1 MLETSL
7 LFFATKIVGQDI
19 KEDMSKNKSIN
30 ELLSSIV
37 SLINEA
43 KNEYEFVINK
53 DLPKN
58 IYPEIEKIQTEDTIK
73 VDKNSNTSSQLQI
86 SSSEEKQLKSSHSWQ
101 NINFKKTTKKSNL
114 KSFSNNL
121 SNPKNET
128 IEVEF
133 RLLLDSWLKRNLN
146 KLIELEISNYI
157 KNRQN

>member
-1 MLETSL
+1 MN
-7 LFFATKIVGQDI
+7 
-19 KEDMSKNKSIN
+19 KNKSIN

-58 IYPEIEKIQTEDTIK
+58 IYPEIEKIQTEDTTK
-73 VDKNSNTSSQLQI
+73 VNKNSNTNPQLQI
-86 SSSEEKQLKSSHSWQ
+86 NSSEEKQLKSFHSWQ
-101 NINFKKTTKKSNL
+101 NINFKKTIKNSNF
-114 KSFSNNL
+114 KSFTNNL
-121 SNPKNET
+121 SYPNNET

-133 RLLLDSWLKRNLN
+133 RLLLDSWLKLNLN

>member
-1 MLETSL
+1 
-7 LFFATKIVGQDI
+7 
-19 KEDMSKNKSIN
+19 MSKNKSIN

-58 IYPEIEKIQTEDTIK
+58 IYPEIEKIQTDDTIK
-73 VDKNSNTSSQLQI
+73 VDKNSNTNSQLQI
-86 SSSEEKQLKSSHSWQ
+86 YSSEQKQSKNFHSWQ
-101 NINFKKTTKKSNL
+101 NINFKKTIKKSNL

-121 SNPKNET
+121 SDPNNET

-133 RLLLDSWLKRNLN
+133 RSLLDSWLKQNLN

>member
-1 MLETSL
+1 
-7 LFFATKIVGQDI
+7 
-19 KEDMSKNKSIN
+19 MSKNKSIN

-73 VDKNSNTSSQLQI
+73 VDKNSNTSSKLQI
-86 SSSEEKQLKSSHSWQ
+86 NSYEEKQLKSFHSWQ
-101 NINFKKTTKKSNL
+101 NINFKKTIKNSNL

-133 RLLLDSWLKRNLN
+133 RLLLDSWLKQNLN

>member
-1 MLETSL
+1 MN
-7 LFFATKIVGQDI
+7 
-19 KEDMSKNKSIN
+19 KNKSIN

-58 IYPEIEKIQTEDTIK
+58 IYPEIEKIQTEDTTK
-73 VDKNSNTSSQLQI
+73 VNKNSNTNPQLQI
-86 SSSEEKQLKSSHSWQ
+86 NSSEEKQLKSFHSWQ
-101 NINFKKTTKKSNL
+101 NINFNKTIKNSNF
-114 KSFSNNL
+114 KSFTNNL
-121 SNPKNET
+121 SYPNNET

-146 KLIELEISNYI
+146 KFIELEISNYI

>member
-1 MLETSL
+1 
-7 LFFATKIVGQDI
+7 
-19 KEDMSKNKSIN
+19 MSKNKSIN

-58 IYPEIEKIQTEDTIK
+58 IYLEIEKTQAEDTAK
-73 VDKNSNTSSQLQI
+73 VNKNSNSNPQLQI
-86 SSSEEKQLKSSHSWQ
+86 NSSEEKQFKSFHSWQ
-101 NINFKKTTKKSNL
+101 NINFKKTRKKSNL
-114 KSFSNNL
+114 ESFKNNL
-121 SNPKNET
+121 PYPNNET

>member
-1 MLETSL
+1 
-7 LFFATKIVGQDI
+7 
-19 KEDMSKNKSIN
+19 MSKNKSIN

-53 DLPKN
+53 DLPKKN

-73 VDKNSNTSSQLQI
+73 VDKNSNTNSQLKI
-86 SSSEEKQLKSSHSWQ
+86 NSSEEKQLKSLHSWQ
-101 NINFKKTTKKSNL
+101 NINFKKTIKKSNL

-121 SNPKNET
+121 SNPHNET

-133 RLLLDSWLKRNLN
+133 RLLLDSWLKQNLN

>member
-1 MLETSL
+1 
-7 LFFATKIVGQDI
+7 
-19 KEDMSKNKSIN
+19 MSKNKSIN

-58 IYPEIEKIQTEDTIK
+58 IYSEIEKIQTEDTIK
-73 VDKNSNTSSQLQI
+73 VDKNSNNNSQLQI
-86 SSSEEKQLKSSHSWQ
+86 NSSEEKQLKSFHSWQ
-101 NINFKKTTKKSNL
+101 NINFKKTIKKSNL

-121 SNPKNET
+121 SNTNNEM

-133 RLLLDSWLKRNLN
+133 RKLLDAWLKRNLN

>member
-1 MLETSL
+1 
-7 LFFATKIVGQDI
+7 
-19 KEDMSKNKSIN
+19 MSKNKSIN

-73 VDKNSNTSSQLQI
+73 VDKNSNTNSQLQI
-86 SSSEEKQLKSSHSWQ
+86 NASEEKKLKSFHSWQ
-101 NINFKKTTKKSNL
+101 NINFKKTIKKSNL

-121 SNPKNET
+121 SNPNNET

>member
-1 MLETSL
+1 
-7 LFFATKIVGQDI
+7 
-19 KEDMSKNKSIN
+19 MSKNKSIN

-58 IYPEIEKIQTEDTIK
+58 IYSEIEKVETEDTIK
-73 VDKNSNTSSQLQI
+73 VDKNSNTNSQLQI
-86 SSSEEKQLKSSHSWQ
+86 YSSEQKQSKNFHSWQ
-101 NINFKKTTKKSNL
+101 NINFKKTIKKSNL

-121 SNPKNET
+121 SSPNNET

>member
-1 MLETSL
+1 MN
-7 LFFATKIVGQDI
+7 
-19 KEDMSKNKSIN
+19 KNKSIN

-58 IYPEIEKIQTEDTIK
+58 VYPELEKIQTENTTK
-73 VDKNSNTSSQLQI
+73 VKKNSNTNSQPQI
-86 SSSEEKQLKSSHSWQ
+86 NSFEEKQFKNLNNWQ
-101 NINFKKTTKKSNL
+101 NINFKKTIKKSNL
-114 KSFSNNL
+114 KSFTNNL
-121 SNPKNET
+121 SHPNNET

>member
-1 MLETSL
+1 
-7 LFFATKIVGQDI
+7 
-19 KEDMSKNKSIN
+19 MSKNKSIN

-73 VDKNSNTSSQLQI
+73 VDKNSNTSSKLQI
-86 SSSEEKQLKSSHSWQ
+86 NSYEEKQLKSFHSWQ
-101 NINFKKTTKKSNL
+101 NINFKKTIKNSNF
-114 KSFSNNL
+114 KSFTNNL
-121 SNPKNET
+121 SYPNNET

-146 KLIELEISNYI
+146 KFIELEISNYI

>member
-1 MLETSL
+1 
-7 LFFATKIVGQDI
+7 
-19 KEDMSKNKSIN
+19 MSKNKSIN

-58 IYPEIEKIQTEDTIK
+58 IYPEIEKIQTDDTIK
-73 VDKNSNTSSQLQI
+73 VDKNSNTNSQLQI
-86 SSSEEKQLKSSHSWQ
+86 YSSEQKQSKNFHSWQ
-101 NINFKKTTKKSNL
+101 NINFKKTIKKSNL

-121 SNPKNET
+121 SNPNNET

>member
-1 MLETSL
+1 
-7 LFFATKIVGQDI
+7 
-19 KEDMSKNKSIN
+19 MSKNKSIN
-30 ELLSSIV
+30 ELISSIV

-58 IYPEIEKIQTEDTIK
+58 IYPEIEKIQTDDTIK
-73 VDKNSNTSSQLQI
+73 VEKNSNTNSQLQI
-86 SSSEEKQLKSSHSWQ
+86 YSSEQKQSKNFHSWQ
-101 NINFKKTTKKSNL
+101 NINFKKTIKKSNL

-121 SNPKNET
+121 SDPNNET

-133 RLLLDSWLKRNLN
+133 RSLLDSWLKQNLN

>member
-1 MLETSL
+1 
-7 LFFATKIVGQDI
+7 
-19 KEDMSKNKSIN
+19 MSKNKSIN

-53 DLPKN
+53 NLPKN
-58 IYPEIEKIQTEDTIK
+58 NYPEIEKIQTEDTTK
-73 VDKNSNTSSQLQI
+73 VDKYSNTNSQLQI
-86 SSSEEKQLKSSHSWQ
+86 DSSEEKQLKSFHSWK
-101 NINFKKTTKKSNL
+101 NINFKKKIKKNNL
-114 KSFSNNL
+114 KSFPNNL

>member
-1 MLETSL
+1 
-7 LFFATKIVGQDI
+7 
-19 KEDMSKNKSIN
+19 MSKNKSIN

-43 KNEYEFVINK
+43 KNEYEFVINN

-73 VDKNSNTSSQLQI
+73 VDRNSNTNSQLQI
-86 SSSEEKQLKSSHSWQ
+86 NASEEKQLKSFHSWQ
-101 NINFKKTTKKSNL
+101 NINFKKTIKKSNL

-121 SNPKNET
+121 SNPNNET

>member
-1 MLETSL
+1 
-7 LFFATKIVGQDI
+7 
-19 KEDMSKNKSIN
+19 MSKNKSIN

-43 KNEYEFVINK
+43 KNEYEFVVNK

-58 IYPEIEKIQTEDTIK
+58 IYPEIEKIKTEDTIK
-73 VDKNSNTSSQLQI
+73 VDKNSNTNSQLQI
-86 SSSEEKQLKSSHSWQ
+86 NSSEEKQLKSFHSWRD
-101 NINFKKTTKKSNL
+101 INFKKTIKKSNL
-114 KSFSNNL
+114 KSFSNNFSDL
-121 SNPKNET
+121 NKES

-146 KLIELEISNYI
+146 KLIEQEISNYI

>member
-1 MLETSL
+1 
-7 LFFATKIVGQDI
+7 
-19 KEDMSKNKSIN
+19 MSKNKSIN

-73 VDKNSNTSSQLQI
+73 VDKNSNTNSQLQI
-86 SSSEEKQLKSSHSWQ
+86 NSSEEKQLTSFHSWQ
-101 NINFKKTTKKSNL
+101 NINFKKTIKKSNL

-121 SNPKNET
+121 SNPNNET

-146 KLIELEISNYI
+146 KLIELEISNCI
-157 KNRQN
+157 KNRQH

>member
-1 MLETSL
+1 
-7 LFFATKIVGQDI
+7 
-19 KEDMSKNKSIN
+19 MSKNKSIN

-43 KNEYEFVINK
+43 KNEYEIVINK
-53 DLPKN
+53 DLSKD
-58 IYPEIEKIQTEDTIK
+58 IYPEIEKIQSEDTIK
-73 VDKNSNTSSQLQI
+73 VDKNSNTNSQLQI
-86 SSSEEKQLKSSHSWQ
+86 NSSEEKQLKSFHSWQ
-101 NINFKKTTKKSNL
+101 NINFKKTIKKSNL
-114 KSFSNNL
+114 KSFSNNF
-121 SNPKNET
+121 SDPNKES

>member
-1 MLETSL
+1 
-7 LFFATKIVGQDI
+7 
-19 KEDMSKNKSIN
+19 MSKNKSIN

-58 IYPEIEKIQTEDTIK
+58 IYPEIEKIQTEDTTK
-73 VDKNSNTSSQLQI
+73 VNKNSNTKPQLQI
-86 SSSEEKQLKSSHSWQ
+86 NSSEEKQLKSFHSWQ
-101 NINFKKTTKKSNL
+101 NINFKKTIKNSNF
-114 KSFSNNL
+114 KSFTNNL
-121 SNPKNET
+121 SYPKNET

-146 KLIELEISNYI
+146 KFIELEISNYI

>member
-1 MLETSL
+1 
-7 LFFATKIVGQDI
+7 
-19 KEDMSKNKSIN
+19 MSKNKSIN
-30 ELLSSIV
+30 ELLNSIV

-58 IYPEIEKIQTEDTIK
+58 IYPEIEKIQTKDTIK
-73 VDKNSNTSSQLQI
+73 VDKNSNTNSQLQI

-128 IEVEF
+128 ENQPLQVLSAVSISAAEA
-133 RLLLDSWLKRNLN
+133 SNSNLPVGTAFAMN
-146 KLIELEISNYI
+146 VAQMGYTLP
-157 KNRQN
+157 

>member
-1 MLETSL
+1 
-7 LFFATKIVGQDI
+7 
-19 KEDMSKNKSIN
+19 MSKNKSIN

-58 IYPEIEKIQTEDTIK
+58 IYPEIEKIQTDDTIK
-73 VDKNSNTSSQLQI
+73 VDKNSNTNSQLQI
-86 SSSEEKQLKSSHSWQ
+86 YSSEQKQSKNFHSWQ
-101 NINFKKTTKKSNL
+101 NINFKKTIKKSNL

-121 SNPKNET
+121 SGPNNET

>member
-1 MLETSL
+1 
-7 LFFATKIVGQDI
+7 
-19 KEDMSKNKSIN
+19 MSKNKSIN

>member
-1 MLETSL
+1 
-7 LFFATKIVGQDI
+7 
-19 KEDMSKNKSIN
+19 MSKNKSIN

-58 IYPEIEKIQTEDTIK
+58 IYPEIEKVEAKDTIK
-73 VDKNSNTSSQLQI
+73 VDKNSNTNSQLQI
-86 SSSEEKQLKSSHSWQ
+86 NSSEEKQLKTFHSWK
-101 NINFKKTTKKSNL
+101 NINFKKTIKKSNL
-114 KSFSNNL
+114 KSFSNSL
-121 SNPKNET
+121 SNPNNET

-133 RLLLDSWLKRNLN
+133 RLLLDSWLKQNLN

>member
-1 MLETSL
+1 
-7 LFFATKIVGQDI
+7 
-19 KEDMSKNKSIN
+19 MSKNKSIN

-58 IYPEIEKIQTEDTIK
+58 IYPEIEKIQTEDNTK
-73 VDKNSNTSSQLQI
+73 VYKNSNTNSQLQI
-86 SSSEEKQLKSSHSWQ
+86 NSSEKKQLKSSHSWQ
-101 NINFKKTTKKSNL
+101 NINFKKTIKKSNL

-121 SNPKNET
+121 SNPNNET

>member
-1 MLETSL
+1 
-7 LFFATKIVGQDI
+7 
-19 KEDMSKNKSIN
+19 MSKNKSIN

-58 IYPEIEKIQTEDTIK
+58 IHPEIEKIQTEDTIK
-73 VDKNSNTSSQLQI
+73 VDKNSNTNSQLQI
-86 SSSEEKQLKSSHSWQ
+86 NSFEEKQLKSFHSWQ
-101 NINFKKTTKKSNL
+101 NINFKKTIKKSNL

-121 SNPKNET
+121 SNTNNEM

-133 RLLLDSWLKRNLN
+133 RKLLDAWLKRNLN

>member
-1 MLETSL
+1 
-7 LFFATKIVGQDI
+7 
-19 KEDMSKNKSIN
+19 MSKNKSIN

-53 DLPKN
+53 NLPKN
-58 IYPEIEKIQTEDTIK
+58 NYPEIEKIQTEDTAE
-73 VDKNSNTSSQLQI
+73 VDKYSNTNSQLQI
-86 SSSEEKQLKSSHSWQ
+86 DSSEEKQLKSFHSWK
-101 NINFKKTTKKSNL
+101 NINFKKKIKKTNL
-114 KSFSNNL
+114 KSFPNNL

>member
-1 MLETSL
+1 
-7 LFFATKIVGQDI
+7 
-19 KEDMSKNKSIN
+19 MSKNKSIN

-101 NINFKKTTKKSNL
+101 NINFKKTIKKSNL

>member
-1 MLETSL
+1 
-7 LFFATKIVGQDI
+7 
-19 KEDMSKNKSIN
+19 MSKNKSIN

-58 IYPEIEKIQTEDTIK
+58 IYPEIEKIQTDDTIK
-73 VDKNSNTSSQLQI
+73 VDKNSNTNSQLQI
-86 SSSEEKQLKSSHSWQ
+86 NSSEEKQLKSSHSWQ

>member
-1 MLETSL
+1 
-7 LFFATKIVGQDI
+7 
-19 KEDMSKNKSIN
+19 MSKNKSIN
-30 ELLSSIV
+30 ELVSSIV

-101 NINFKKTTKKSNL
+101 NINFKKTIKKSNL
-114 KSFSNNL
+114 KSFSNHL
-121 SNPKNET
+121 SNPNNEM